1 VMPSLWVK
9 TRSNNG
15 AATTEAMMPE
25 SSKDAPIIPA
35 VVSEYPTGS
44 WWRAIVELDG
54 YTKSRERELTSH
66 SADNTLNVLV
76 APTKTPKR
84 AVTMTKSRRS
94 WKVMDASCGTDQPK
108 TARQRDFRD

>member
-1 VMPSLWVK
+1 MMPSLWVK

-15 AATTEAMMPE
+15 AVTAEAMMPE
-25 SSKDAPIIPA
+25 SSNDAPIIPA

-44 WWRAIVELDG
+44 WWRAIGELNGDR
-54 YTKSRERELTSH
+54 KSRERELTSH
-66 SADNTLNVLV
+66 WADNTLKVFV

-94 WKVMDASCGTDQPK
+94 
-108 TARQRDFRD
+108 